1 MADLTWLRQL
11 AMHVRKR
18 LPSPV
23 RWVLRVGK
31 LVMQPGHSSAAI
43 DAELIRDCRFFAS
56 RLEMVHSLPAGG
68 DVAEVGTD
76 KGDFARYILKTAEP
90 RRLHLFDLEFNS
102 LAADVANDPR
112 VTLHLGASPGTLSA
126 LADASM
132 DWIYIDGDHSYE
144 GAAADARVAATKVK
158 PGGYLV
164 FNDFAHADPFLG
176 RYGVHRAVMEFAT
189 TARWPMV
196 MFAYEPNGLYD
207 VALRRPEGG

>member
-1 MADLTWLRQL
+1 MADLTWLRRL
-11 AMHVRKR
+11 AMHARKR
-18 LPSPV
+18 QPKPV

-31 LVMQPGHSSAAI
+31 LVMQPGQTSAAI
-43 DAELIRDCRFFAS
+43 DPELIRDCRFFAS
-56 RLEMVHSLPAGG
+56 RFELIRGLPTGG
-68 DVAEVGTD
+68 DVGEVGTD
-76 KGDFARYILKTAEP
+76 RGHFARHILKTAAP
-90 RRLHLFDLEFNS
+90 RRLHLFDLEFAS
-102 LAADVANDPR
+102 LEPDVASDPR

-132 DWIYIDGDHSYE
+132 DWIYIDGDHSYA

-189 TARWPMV
+189 TARWPMA

-207 VALRRPEGG
+207 VALRRPGG